1 MSIFPFRA
9 DHGDDGLFRTRLAG
23 RHART
28 TEAFHCLRA
37 TAEHAAAPHAKGP
50 ALYGQRVAVSD
61 DPAEGYWEMISLRDE
76 IFLVITSCHYAKER
90 TESVLPEGF
99 VEFHF
104 ILKGPARVEFSE
116 SGQVQIGSPN
126 LTVVQQGDDMLYQVH
141 CGPGPW
147 RSVSLYVTQEYF
159 DAFAKASLGADNSFQ
174 KKLNAVGNEQVSCH
188 QMPVGVE
195 VIHAIEK
202 LLANPYQGYRRLLFA
217 EAKACEILCASLDLW
232 QHHIENEN
240 APGVFSTRDLRL
252 IEKARDIM
260 LSDMTRVPTIPELAR
275 AVGTNTSKLKRG
287 FKFLYGMTVFEF
299 GHSHRMNRAL
309 NLLIQ
314 DRLSV
319 NEVACAVGYQHQT
332 SFTASFR
339 EHFGFAPKD
348 ARRMSNPEEILARHA
363 DPLNPPGTP

>member
-1 MSIFPFRA
+1 MNTFPFRP
-9 DHGDDGLFRTRLAG
+9 DQSDDGLFRTRLAG

-28 TEAFHCLRA
+28 TEAFHSLRA
-37 TAEHAAAPHAKGP
+37 TAEHAVPQAKGP
-50 ALYGQRVAVSD
+50 GIYGQRVAVSQ
-61 DPAEGYWEMISLRDE
+61 DPSEGYWELISLRDE
-76 IFLVITSCHYAKER
+76 IFLVITSCRYTKER

-104 ILKGPARVEFSE
+104 VLKGPARVEFSE
-116 SGQVQIGSPN
+116 SGEVQIGSPN

-141 CGPGPW
+141 CGPGSW
-147 RSVSLYVTQEYF
+147 RMVSMYVTQAYF
-159 DAFAKASLGADNSFQ
+159 DAFVRASLGAGNAFQ
-174 KKLNAVGNEQVSCH
+174 KKLDAVGNEQVFCH

-195 VIHAIEK
+195 VLHAIEK
-202 LLANPYQGYRRLLFA
+202 LLANPYQGYRRLLLA
-217 EAKACEILCASLDLW
+217 EAKASEILCASLDLW
-232 QHHIENEN
+232 QNHIESEN

-339 EHFGFAPKD
+339 EHFGIAPKD
-348 ARRMSNPEEILARHA
+348 ARRMGSAEEVLARHA
-363 DPLNPPGTP
+363 GDPLHPPGTH